1 LRYNN
6 TQRSDSRHVWP
17 PFGPIPGEGMM
28 KKACFKT
35 AMAGLIAGALM
46 GTAPSA
52 SAELDKVQ
60 LKVIGTWSNLM
71 PHIDFEKPF
80 YKTDLKEASGGKI
93 TAKLNGIVEL
103 GLKGW
108 EVMRLLKLG
117 LFDVAHGVY
126 GYVSSE
132 DTALEGIDLAA
143 APRDSVHAKEIA
155 DAYEPVIRKHFND
168 TFGAKY
174 LMTFRWGN
182 QFIFCNK
189 PFKTL
194 SDLKGKKVR
203 VYSTTLGDL
212 VEGAGGTSVTIS
224 FAEVVP
230 ALQKGVVDCGIT
242 GSMPAYQAKWHEVI
256 THTMVMPVG
265 AGLGFAAMSNKTW
278 NKLNP
283 ETQKFVQAQYDDLSK
298 RIWERAAKDDKTSLD
313 CLSGRADCPIGDPG
327 KVVLTMPSASDI
339 KDREGILASHVL
351 KAFAARCNEEC
362 VKDWNATA
370 GKVVGV
376 TASK

>member
-1 LRYNN
+1 
-6 TQRSDSRHVWP
+6 
-17 PFGPIPGEGMM
+17 M

-35 AMAGLIAGALM
+35 AMASLIAGALM
-46 GTAPSA
+46 VTAPSA

-80 YKTDLKEASGGKI
+80 YTKDLKAASDGRI
-93 TAKLNGIVEL
+93 TARLNGIVEL

-126 GYVSSE
+126 TYVSSE

-143 APRDSVHAKEIA
+143 APRDAAMGRAIA
-155 DAYEPVIRKHFND
+155 NAYEPVIERHFSK

-189 PFKTL
+189 PFTKP
-194 SDLKGKKVR
+194 SDLAGKKVR

-212 VEGAGGTSVTIS
+212 VEGLGGTSVTIA

-230 ALQKGVVDCGIT
+230 ALQKGVADCGIT

-256 THTMVMPVG
+256 THTLVMPVG
-265 AGLGFAAMSNKTW
+265 AGLGFAAMSEKTW
-278 NKLNP
+278 NKLNG
-283 ETQKFVQAQYDDLSK
+283 ETQKFLQAQYDDFSK
-298 RIWERAAKDDKTSLD
+298 RIWERAAQDDKTSLD
-313 CLSGRADCPIGDPG
+313 CLSGRADCPMGDPG
-327 KVVLTMPSASDI
+327 KVVLTAPTAEGV
-339 KDREGILASHVL
+339 KQREAVLSSHVL
-351 KAFAARCNEEC
+351 KRFAQRCSAEC
-362 VKDWNATA
+362 VKNWNETA

-376 TASK
+376 MAKK

>member
-1 LRYNN
+1 
-6 TQRSDSRHVWP
+6 
-17 PFGPIPGEGMM
+17 MM

-46 GTAPSA
+46 VTAPSA
-52 SAELDKVQ
+52 SAELDKIQ
-60 LKVIGTWSNLM
+60 LKAIGTWSNLM
-71 PHIDFEKPF
+71 PYIDFEKPF
-80 YKTDLKEASGGKI
+80 YTKDLKEASGGRI
-93 TAKLNGIVEL
+93 TARLNGIVEL

-126 GYVSSE
+126 TYVSSE

-143 APRDSVHAKEIA
+143 APRDAIQGREIA
-155 DAYEPVIRKHFND
+155 SAYEPVIRQHFHD

-194 SDLKGKKVR
+194 DDLEGKKVR

-212 VEGAGGTSVTIS
+212 VEGAGGTSVTIA

-230 ALQKGVVDCGIT
+230 ALQKGVADCGIT
-242 GSMPAYQAKWHEVI
+242 GSMPAFQAKWHEVI
-256 THTMVMPVG
+256 THAMVMPVG
-265 AGLGFAAMSNKTW
+265 AGLGFAAMSEKTW
-278 NKLNP
+278 NKLNK
-283 ETQKFVQAQYDDLSK
+283 ETQTFIQAQYDDLSK
-298 RIWERAAKDDKTSLD
+298 RIWDRAAKDDKTSLD
-313 CLSGRADCPIGDPG
+313 CLSGRANCPMGDPG
-327 KVVLTMPSASDI
+327 KVVLTQPVASDV
-339 KDREGILASHVL
+339 KRRQEILSSHVL
-351 KAFAARCNEEC
+351 KRFAARCTDAC
-362 VKDWNATA
+362 VADWNKTV
-370 GKVVGV
+370 GKVIGL

>member
-1 LRYNN
+1 
-6 TQRSDSRHVWP
+6 
-17 PFGPIPGEGMM
+17 M

-35 AMAGLIAGALM
+35 AIAGIIAGALM
-46 GTAPSA
+46 VTAPTA
-52 SAELDKVQ
+52 SAELNKVQ

-80 YKTDLKEASGGKI
+80 YNKDLKEASGGRI
-93 TAKLNGIVEL
+93 TARLNGIVEL

-108 EVMRLLKLG
+108 ETMRLLKLG

-126 GYVSSE
+126 TYVSSE
-132 DTALEGIDLAA
+132 DLALEGVDLAA
-143 APRDSVHAKEIA
+143 APRDAKHGREIA
-155 DAYEPVIRKHFND
+155 DAYEPVIRKHFSK
-168 TFGAKY
+168 TFNAKY

-189 PFKTL
+189 PFTKP

-212 VEGAGGTSVTIS
+212 VEGLGGTSVTIA

-230 ALQKGVVDCGIT
+230 ALQKGVADCGIT

-256 THTMVMPVG
+256 THTLVMPVG
-265 AGLGFAAMSNKTW
+265 AGLGFAAMSEKTW
-278 NKLNP
+278 NKLNG
-283 ETQKFVQAQYDDLSK
+283 ETQEFLQAQYDDFSR
-298 RIWERAAKDDKTSLD
+298 RIWARAAEDDKTSLD
-313 CLSGRADCPIGDPG
+313 CLSGRAACPLGDPG
-327 KVVLTMPSASDI
+327 KVVLTQPTAEGV
-339 KDREGILASHVL
+339 KQREAVLASHVL
-351 KAFAARCNEEC
+351 KKFAARCSEEC
-362 VKDWNATA
+362 IKNWNETA

-376 TASK
+376 LAKK